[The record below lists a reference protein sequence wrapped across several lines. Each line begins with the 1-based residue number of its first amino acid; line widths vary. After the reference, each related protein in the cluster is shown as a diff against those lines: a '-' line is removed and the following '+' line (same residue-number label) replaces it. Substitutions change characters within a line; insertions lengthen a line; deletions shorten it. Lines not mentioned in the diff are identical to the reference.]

1 VPGLTRILELSA
13 DAARTIREEVARAH
27 GNEVCFI
34 ATVEES
40 GAVPSVRAVARGHGT
55 AVLAAV
61 REAAVGDLVIHNH
74 PSGDLTPSEADLRV
88 AADLY
93 ASGIGLAITDSH
105 ARELYVVVEPP
116 SARALELLDED
127 EVDGILAPGGPVA
140 GAHPNY
146 EDRPGQREM
155 AGSVVR
161 AYNGGGIALVE
172 AGTGTGK
179 SIAYLVPALLWA
191 SRNRERTIVSTNT
204 INLQEQLVAKDL
216 PFLRRTLE
224 VPFRFALV
232 KGRHNYISIRRLRL
246 ALQTAPVLFEDENR
260 RELEA
265 IAEWSANTRDG
276 SIQDLAFAP
285 VEEVWDEVVSDSDV
299 CLRARCPHFEACFY
313 QRARRDAASADVLVV
328 NHHLLFS
335 DVAVRRGQENWTGP
349 AVLPPYRRVILDEA
363 HNLEDAATAHLGV
376 SLTRRSLLR
385 VLGRIDRRGRGILS
399 TIEERLAAGDG
410 DLIAAEALEFIAALR
425 PRVERARDQATEFF
439 GRLETLCTRAE
450 DGVVRLGDDFTGDPA
465 WTQGAAASLEST
477 LLLLEELGRDLAR
490 LRERILIDERWAE
503 TLAESLVE
511 LSGVRVRIQ
520 DATAGLR
527 LALQPATDPI
537 PMVRWLERRGTGKEP
552 NVAVRAS
559 PVDLAEALREGLFER
574 LDTAVLT
581 SATLTTRDGFA
592 FLRSRLGLG
601 GGLRV
606 AESVHAS
613 PFDFETQTRVA
624 VVTDLPLPDAE
635 EGPQLEAA
643 IAAVTEDMARLS
655 DGGIFVLFTSYRSMR
670 SVASAL
676 RGRGTEG
683 RWPLFVQ
690 GEASRARL
698 LDRFVDSGRGL
709 LLGVAS
715 FWEGVDVPGE
725 PLRGLIIARLPFKV
739 PTEPLTA
746 ARLEAIEAAGGNA
759 FLEYMLPLAA
769 LRLKQGFGRLIRSR
783 ADRGAVV
790 ILDRRAGER
799 GYGRFLLESLPAPAE
814 RGPWAE
820 VREGLRPFYLRV
832 AGQAR
837 SFERPAAETADR

>member
-1 VPGLTRILELSA
+1 LTV
-13 DAARTIREEVARAH
+13 DAARAIREEVARAH

-34 ATVEES
+34 AEVEES
-40 GAVPSVRAVARGHGT
+40 GTIPSVRAVARGHGT

-61 REAAVGDLVIHNH
+61 REAEAGDLVIHNH
-74 PSGDLTPSEADLRV
+74 PSGDLTPSEADLRI

-93 ASGIGLAITDSH
+93 ASSIGLAITDSE

-116 SARALELLDED
+116 SARTLELLDED
-127 EVDGILAPGGPVA
+127 EVDRILAPGGPVA
-140 GAHPNY
+140 AAHPNY

-191 SRNRERTIVSTNT
+191 ARNRERTLVSTNT

-216 PFLRRTLE
+216 PFLRRSLE

-246 ALQTAPVLFEDENR
+246 ALETAPVLFEDENR
-260 RELEA
+260 RELDA
-265 IAEWSANTRDG
+265 IAEWSGTTRDG
-276 SIQDLAFAP
+276 SLQDLAFAP

-313 QRARRDAASADVLVV
+313 QRARRDAASADVLVI

-349 AVLPPYRRVILDEA
+349 AVLPPYRRIVLDEA

-385 VLGRIDRRGRGILS
+385 VLGRLDRRGRGILS
-399 TIEERLAAGDG
+399 AFEDRLAASDG
-410 DLIAAEALEFIAALR
+410 DLLEREALDFIAALR
-425 PRVERARDQATEFF
+425 PRVDRAREQVIEFF
-439 GRLETLCTRAE
+439 GHLETLCGRAE
-450 DGVVRLGDDFTGDPA
+450 DGVARLGDDFTGDPA

-477 LLLLEELGRDLAR
+477 LLLLEELGRDLGR
-490 LRERILIDERWAE
+490 LRERILIDERRAE

-511 LSGVRVRIQ
+511 LSGVRARIQ
-520 DATAGLR
+520 DAAAGLR
-527 LALQPATDPI
+527 LALQPGTDPV
-537 PMVRWLERRGTGKEP
+537 PMVRWLERRGTGREP

-559 PVDLAEALREGLFER
+559 PVDLAEALRDGLFER

-624 VVTDLPLPDAE
+624 VVTDLPAPDAAD
-635 EGPQLEAA
+635 GPRLEAA
-643 IAAVTEDMARLS
+643 IAGVTEDMARLS

-670 SVASAL
+670 AVAGAL
-676 RGRGTEG
+676 RSRGTEG

-715 FWEGVDVPGE
+715 FWEGVDVPGD

-746 ARLEAIEAAGGNA
+746 ARLEAIEVAGGNA

-799 GYGRFLLESLPAPAE
+799 GYGRFLLESLPAPAGL
-814 RGPWAE
+814 GPWPV
-820 VREGLRPFYLRV
+820 VRERLRAFYLREPERP
-832 AGQAR
+832 G
-837 SFERPAAETADR
+837 SFERPVAGTGDS